1 MTDFLL
7 MKKKIPGTVHPHPT
21 QWAPDKLT
29 IFFTEHLN
37 RIYCTRAHLAER
49 LLEVVDADNF
59 KNLHQPI
66 KDTIAETEEQIAR
79 MDGIYAQLKKRY
91 SFDNCTSMIAMLE
104 DDFTT
109 IQQQSD
115 DETLRDMSMLLY
127 LQNIETVEKNS
138 IQVLQIAAV
147 SENDHQMNRFL
158 QEHLNRTAAKR
169 TLYNF
174 IKAKY
179 I

>member
-1 MTDFLL
+1 
-7 MKKKIPGTVHPHPT
+7 MKKKIPGTVHPHPA

-49 LLEVVDADNF
+49 LLEIADADNF
-59 KNLHQPI
+59 KDLREPI
-66 KDTIAETEEQIAR
+66 KDTINETEEQIAR
-79 MDGIYAQLKKRY
+79 MDGIYALLEQRY

-104 DDFTT
+104 DDFTI

-115 DETLRDMSMLLY
+115 DVPLRDMSIMLY
-127 LQNIETVEKNS
+127 LQNIETTEDNS
-138 IQVLQIAAV
+138 IQILQLAAV
-147 SENDHQMNRFL
+147 NENNQQMNLFL
-158 QEHLNRTAAKR
+158 HEHLNRTVAKR
-169 TLYNF
+169 ALYHF
-174 IKAKY
+174 IRTKY

>member
-1 MTDFLL
+1 
-7 MKKKIPGTVHPHPT
+7 MKKKTPGTVHPHPA

-49 LLEVVDADNF
+49 LLEIVDTDNF
-59 KNLHQPI
+59 KDLQQAI
-66 KDTIAETEEQIAR
+66 KDTIDETEEQIAR
-79 MDGIYAQLKKRY
+79 MDGIYALLEKRY

-104 DDFTT
+104 DDFSA
-109 IQQQSD
+109 IQQQSND
-115 DETLRDMSMLLY
+115 INLRDMSILLY
-127 LQNIETVEKNS
+127 LQNIENVEENS
-138 IQVLQIAAV
+138 IQILQLAAV
-147 SENDHQMNRFL
+147 NENNQQLNLYLHQ
-158 QEHLNRTAAKR
+158 HLNRITAKR

>member
-1 MTDFLL
+1 

-49 LLEVVDADNF
+49 MLEVVDNDNF
-59 KNLHQPI
+59 KDLQQAI
-66 KDTIAETEEQIAR
+66 KDTINETEEQIAR
-79 MDGIYAQLKKRY
+79 MDGVYALLEKRY
-91 SFDNCTSMIAMLE
+91 SFENCTSVVAMLE
-104 DDFTT
+104 DDFTA
-109 IQQQSD
+109 IQQQSN
-115 DETLRDMSMLLY
+115 DEQLRDMSIILY
-127 LQNIETVEKNS
+127 LQDIEQIEKNS
-138 IQVLQIAAV
+138 IQLLQLVAN
-147 SENDHQMNRFL
+147 SHHQIGTFL
-158 QEHLNRTAAKR
+158 HEHLNRIFNKR

-174 IKAKY
+174 IRAKY